1 MLRVTLRMPLRSPL
15 ADATARRA
23 GFEVEGY
30 PLGRRWL
37 LHSARG
43 GAVLRATF
51 PRAPAVEGDG
61 PGRGLSLLV
70 AGCRAED
77 RLLRGVDAAGA
88 VPVPPFRWKA
98 GAVEASLLVH
108 DATALQ
114 ELRRRMPGA
123 TVHGLRRVR
132 DGDLAPELLGSQ
144 GLLHGLTG
152 KQAEAILAAQRM
164 GYYESPRRATAGDVA
179 KALGVARSTFEEHLK
194 HAEAALVRTAAPLL
208 RLHQEERT
216 AAEVREGLQH
226 YARFSEALGL
236 YVHLALRGER
246 VARVQMV
253 PKPPRDAEDEHPYLA
268 RILHAVA
275 TGEGDLGDIPV
286 DLDVGP
292 FEQKVLEALRRIPA
306 GEVRTYGQLAQA
318 LGHPG
323 AARAVGN
330 ACAKNPVPLVV
341 PCHRVVPRS
350 GGLGNYSGGGGGAT
364 KERLLAAE
372 GALAHAEATAP
383 ATSRGKPR

>member
-1 MLRVTLRMPLRSPL
+1 MPARATLRLPLRSRL
-15 ADATARRA
+15 ADASNAL
-23 GFEVEGY
+23 EVEGF
-30 PLGRRWL
+30 PVGRRWL
-37 LHSARG
+37 LHAPREGAALLEALAKDGVLHASQEGG
-43 GAVLRATF
+43 GATVLLE
-51 PRAPAVEGDG
+51 RAPAE
-61 PGRGLSLLV
+61 
-70 AGCRAED
+70 E
-77 RLLRGVDAAGA
+77 RLLRDLDALGALPLPPVRWRRGALEVRLLLLDEAALAGLRA
-88 VPVPPFRWKA
+88 LP
-98 GAVEASLLVH
+98 GAEVL
-108 DATALQ
+108 ALQ
-114 ELRRRMPGA
+114 RFTEGP
-123 TVHGLRRVR
+123 
-132 DGDLAPELLGSQ
+132 LAPGVLGSQ
-144 GLLHGLTG
+144 GLLDGLTG
-152 KQAEAILAAQRM
+152 KQAEAILAAQRL

-179 KALGVARSTFEEHLK
+179 RSLGIARSTFEEHLK

-208 RLHQEERT
+208 KLHQEERT

-253 PKPPRDAEDEHPYLA
+253 RRPPPEAAPEHPYLA
-268 RILHAVA
+268 RILQAVA

-292 FEQKVLEALRRIPA
+292 FEQKVLEALRRIPP

-341 PCHRVVPRS
+341 PCHRVVPSS
-350 GGLGNYSGGGGGAT
+350 GGLGNYSGGGGEAT
-364 KERLLAAE
+364 KERLLEAE
-372 GALAHAEATAP
+372 GALARAGPGPAP
-383 ATSRGKPR
+383 RRARGRQKP